1 MQAFQQGV
9 TTTKTGPDLNTFG
22 ICYTE
27 LCSTWKQQKM
37 YSVRSAVSCVALT
50 AFSHFID

>member
-1 MQAFQQGV
+1 MIRKVTSLLHFEIMQAFQQGV

-27 LCSTWKQQKM
+27 LWFYM
-37 YSVRSAVSCVALT
+37 ET
-50 AFSHFID
+50 AKNV